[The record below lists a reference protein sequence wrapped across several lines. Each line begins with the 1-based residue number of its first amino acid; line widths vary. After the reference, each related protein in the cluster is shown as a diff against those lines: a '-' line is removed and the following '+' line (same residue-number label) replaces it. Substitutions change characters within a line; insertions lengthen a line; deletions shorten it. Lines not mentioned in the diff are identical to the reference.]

1 MSHVLVRAL
10 RPIALAAV
18 LLIGVV
24 SGAVPGERPASAQTA
39 PFSGELPAEG
49 VALLAVTDAT
59 SSADLAAALH
69 DQGCGVRAL
78 VIYEDGRPRLYTPG
92 APAFVNGGFP
102 VTLPAGQLFLV
113 RCEVILE
120 GDFVLLDA
128 VGLGSGGFAEQ
139 SDVRAASH
147 AGYDRFVV
155 EFEED
160 VIPTYA
166 VEYVTDTQFTCGQGA
181 PVTVA
186 GNATLRLHL
195 TNARIH
201 NEAGEM
207 TIPTRALTPGLP
219 AIKEAREI
227 CGFEGHVTWLL
238 GLDEETPFRMF
249 ILQAPARIVIDI
261 PTASPPAAG
270 SGAAGVVWSGPAC
283 PVVQEGQNCP
293 DRLADVTLTFGQGG
307 SERGRVQT
315 IGGRFTIDLPAG
327 TYEVNLAPG
336 SPVMPSMAAQTIVVP
351 PNQRTWFEVRLDS
364 GIR

>member
-1 MSHVLVRAL
+1 
-10 RPIALAAV
+10 
-18 LLIGVV
+18 
-24 SGAVPGERPASAQTA
+24 
-39 PFSGELPAEG
+39 SGELPAEG
-49 VALLAVTDAT
+49 VALLAVTEAT
-59 SSADLAAALH
+59 SSAGLAAALR

-78 VIYEDGRPRLYTPG
+78 VIYEDGRARLYTPG
-92 APAFVNGGFP
+92 APAFVNTGFP

-166 VEYVTDTQFTCGQGA
+166 VEYVTETQFTCGQGA

-201 NEAGEM
+201 NESGQM
-207 TIPTRALTPGLP
+207 TIPTRTLTPGLP

-238 GLDEETPFRMF
+238 GLEAERPFRMF
-249 ILQAPARIVIDI
+249 ILQNPARIVIDI
-261 PTASPPAAG
+261 PTASPPAIA

-293 DRLADVTLTFGQGG
+293 DRLAEVTLTFGQNGV
-307 SERGRVQT
+307 ERGRVQA
-315 IGGRFTIDLPAG
+315 IGGRFAIDLPAG
-327 TYEVNLAPG
+327 TYDVNLAPG
-336 SPVMPSMAAQTIVVP
+336 SPVMPSMAAQTIVVSP
-351 PNQRTWFEVRLDS
+351 GLRTWFEVRLDS

>member
-1 MSHVLVRAL
+1 MSHLSARAL
-10 RPIALAAV
+10 RPFALAAL
-18 LLIGVV
+18 LLIGVM
-24 SGAVPGERPASAQTA
+24 SGAVPGDRTAGAQTP
-39 PFSGELPAEG
+39 PFSGVLPAEG

-69 DQGCGVRAL
+69 AQGCGVRAL

-92 APAFVNGGFP
+92 APAFVNAAFP

-120 GDFVLLDA
+120 GDFVLLEVA
-128 VGLGSGGFAEQ
+128 GAGSGGFGEQ

-147 AGYDRFVV
+147 VGYDRFVV

-201 NEAGEM
+201 NEAGVM
-207 TIPTRALTPGLP
+207 TIPSRTLAPGLP

-238 GLDEETPFRMF
+238 GLEAERPVRMF

-261 PTASPPAAG
+261 PTTSPPVAAT
-270 SGAAGVVWSGPAC
+270 GAAGVVWSGPAC
-283 PVVQEGQNCP
+283 PVVQQGQNCP
-293 DRLADVTLTFGQGG
+293 DRLAEVTLIFNQNG
-307 SERGRVQT
+307 SERGRVQAV
-315 IGGRFTIDLPAG
+315 GGRFTIDLSAG
-327 TYEVNLAPG
+327 TYDVSLAPG
-336 SPVMPSMAAQTIVVP
+336 SPVMPSMGAQTIVVAP
-351 PNQRTWFEVRLDS
+351 RQRTWFEVRLDS

>member
-1 MSHVLVRAL
+1 MSHLSARPLHLVT
-10 RPIALAAV
+10 IAV
-18 LLIGVV
+18 ILLIGVM
-24 SGAVPGERPASAQTA
+24 SGAVPGERTASAQTP
-39 PFSGELPAEG
+39 PFSGILPAEG
-49 VALLAVTDAT
+49 VALLAVTEAT
-59 SSADLAAALH
+59 SSADLAAALRA
-69 DQGCGVRAL
+69 QGCGVRAL
-78 VIYEDGRPRLYTPG
+78 VIYEDGSPHLYTPD
-92 APAFVNGGFP
+92 APAFVNAGFP
-102 VTLPAGQLFLV
+102 VALPAGQLFLV

-201 NEAGEM
+201 NEAGQM
-207 TIPTRALTPGLP
+207 TIPTRTLAPGLP

-238 GLDEETPFRMF
+238 GLQAERPFRMF
-249 ILQAPARIVIDI
+249 ILQNPARIVIDI
-261 PTASPPAAG
+261 PTASPPAAT
-270 SGAAGVVWSGPAC
+270 SGAAGVVWSGPVC

-293 DRLADVTLTFGQGG
+293 DRLAEVTLTFGQNGD
-307 SERGRVQT
+307 SQGRVEAV
-315 IGGRFTIDLPAG
+315 GGRVTIDLPAG

-336 SPVMPSMAAQTIVVP
+336 SPVMPSMGAQTIVVP